1 MTPETIRAVRDQS
14 EIAAVVMTRN
24 GTYWI
29 VDQEGRPSRD
39 PNSNARYE
47 LVEWDDDN
55 ELCVVRT
62 RNLIRS
68 DQFSTLV
75 HLNYGA
81 IDELI
86 TVE

>member
-47 LVEWDDDN
+47 LVDG
-55 ELCVVRT
+55 
-62 RNLIRS
+62 S
-68 DQFSTLV
+68 P
-75 HLNYGA
+75 A
-81 IDELI
+81 
-86 TVE
+86 